1 MSRSNPLKSLY
12 PEENKRLSYP
22 NGIEETGHFAMFFLH
37 EDLKYDVKDFEERKS
52 QGTIILPL
60 PADLNTG
67 YAADYSTEEISLAGA
82 ATGASISKAIG
93 TGSAKGFI
101 NSIKGD
107 VTSGTF
113 DAKELAGSILNSGL
127 QVATSEIA
135 SIIPGAESFVKG
147 AMYGAGVARNP
158 HQAVLFNTVGF
169 RTHSFSYNMV
179 PKNFEEQTAINNI
192 IFMLKSAML
201 PDYLLGNHF
210 FKYPAKFD
218 IKLTT
223 DNTYLFDISASVL
236 TQFDVSYHGQGGDFY
251 HDINGVKAPTSV
263 TISMSFQETSIT
275 AREDVV
281 KGGMGGKGN
290 R

>member
-37 EDLKYDVKDFEERKS
+37 EDLKYNVKDFEEKKS
-52 QGTIILPL
+52 QGSIILPL

-67 YAADYSTEEISLAGA
+67 YSADYSTEEISLAGA
-82 ATGASISKAIG
+82 ATGASVAKAAG
-93 TGSAKGFI
+93 AGSVGGFF
-101 NSIKGD
+101 NSIKDD
-107 VTSGTF
+107 VMEGEF
-113 DAKELAGSILNSGL
+113 DVGEIAGSILNTGL
-127 QVATSEIA
+127 QAATSEIA
-135 SIIPGAESFVKG
+135 TIVPGAESFIKG

-169 RTHSFSYNMV
+169 RTHSFNYKMV
-179 PKNFEEQTAINNI
+179 PKNLEEQTAINNI
-192 IFMLKSAML
+192 IFMFKSAML

-236 TQFDVSYHGQGGDFY
+236 TQFDVSYHGEGGDF
-251 HDINGVKAPTSV
+251 
-263 TISMSFQETSIT
+263 
-275 AREDVV
+275 
-281 KGGMGGKGN
+281 
-290 R
+290 